1 MRRSVILDVCV
12 RAEFHT
18 LMLVSLYLLFAG
30 HNQPGGGFAGG
41 LVASCAFCLLY
52 VSGGEPAVH
61 RAMKVPPTTF
71 LGTGLLLA
79 IATGAV
85 PLVLGGEFL
94 ESAII
99 TADLPVIGQ
108 VKGSSVLFFD
118 TGVYLVVLGMLL
130 LLLEQL
136 GTADG
141 LNHDAADGDAGED
154 DAAVRP

>member
-18 LMLVSLYLLFAG
+18 LILVSLYMLFAG
-30 HNQPGGGFAGG
+30 HNQPGGGFSGG

-61 RAMKVPPTTF
+61 RSMKVPPTTF
-71 LGTGLLLA
+71 LGVGMLFAIVTG
-79 IATGAV
+79 IV

-94 ESAII
+94 ENSIMKV
-99 TADLPVIGQ
+99 TVPVIGEI
-108 VKGSSVLFFD
+108 KASSVLFFD
-118 TGVYLVVLGMLL
+118 TGVYLVVLGMVLL
-130 LLLEQL
+130 ILEQL

-141 LNHDAADGDAGED
+141 VDHAQEEAAS
-154 DAAVRP
+154 